1 MMCEF
6 ALDKND
12 SFMSYEIKKLLWP
25 HSEEKTINL
34 ETSTAYKRL
43 RAISEKMIV
52 VKLYFKTPNIEST
65 VLDSRTTL
73 SDKIA
78 NFGGTF
84 GIWAEL
90 TGVSLL
96 GIINLILLLMKL
108 IFHCFPYQYLLSTSL
123 RSNAVECSKS
133 ILFSPKNIMLQTQA
147 ESFGS

>member
-1 MMCEF
+1 MYKKIYVSSDECYGSKMMCEF

-52 VKLYFKTPNIEST
+52 VKLYFKTPNIELT

-108 IFHCFPYQYLLSTSL
+108 IFHCWQ
-123 RSNAVECSKS
+123 
-133 ILFSPKNIMLQTQA
+133 Q
-147 ESFGS
+147 